1 MIRRF
6 LALVG
11 FVLICVSHANGQS
24 IPPSYV
30 QQDALQGYRCS
41 GNQTFPTASE
51 ACDWTYNNEPKSSG
65 YTWSKNFT
73 GTSCQILR
81 NGSQWVAYGCVSVG
95 YCADGSTPSYGKC
108 NVPTCPTD
116 YRLENGMCVPDL
128 CPLGY
133 DRDASGQCV
142 KDCTAKRGMSLPN
155 THYRVG
161 ESGNGALGG
170 CKFNCDTRV
179 KFAIAVYGDPDNEP
193 QPEWISTGCRYTGQ
207 AADNGDYNAE
217 GTGTDVPPPDK
228 PTKPD
233 DCMAQGMGYIQS
245 SSGQTNCVPSSN
257 APPAQRPDE
266 VRHDREKESGK
277 PGSNGAPDPNAPGY
291 KQEKESHISKGG
303 DIISQKEERIR
314 QPGYDQGSAQ
324 PCPDGYISDGKGFC
338 VKSSA
343 ERQKEQDFCRERPNE
358 PICKTIN
365 DGAANKDKPST
376 DGKTCKE
383 GDTSAACAKLDSPG
397 EVGPIQERTID
408 VTGIASVAVA
418 SNASCP
424 QGPQLPKGLGQF
436 PMDGVC
442 MYASGLRPIILA
454 LAWLS
459 AGLIVLG
466 AFRE

>member
-11 FVLICVSHANGQS
+11 FLICCVGHANAQS

-65 YTWSKNFT
+65 YTWTKNFT

-81 NGSQWVAYGCVSVG
+81 NGSQWVGYSCVPVQ
-95 YCADGSTPSYGKC
+95 YCADGSMPSYGKC

-142 KDCTAKRGMSLPN
+142 KDCTAKRGMALPN

-179 KFAIAVYGDPDNEP
+179 KFAIAVFGDPDNEP

-207 AADNGDYNAE
+207 PGDEGDYNAE

-233 DCMAQGMGYIQS
+233 DCLGQGLGYIQS
-245 SSGQTNCVPSSN
+245 SSGQTNCVPGSA
-257 APPAQRPDE
+257 APPGQRPDE
-266 VRHDREKESGK
+266 VRHDRDKESGK
-277 PGSNGAPDPNAPGY
+277 PGSDGKPDPNAPDY
-291 KQEKESHISKGG
+291 KKESERATRKDG
-303 DIISQKEERIR
+303 DIIINKEEKIR
-314 QPGYDQGSAQ
+314 QPGYDQGTPQ
-324 PCPDGYISDGKGFC
+324 PCPEGYTSDGSGYC
-338 VKSSA
+338 VKSESQ
-343 ERQKEQDFCRERPNE
+343 RQKESDYCRENPNT
-358 PICKTIN
+358 PICDIIN
-365 DGAANKDKPST
+365 KGTDSADKP
-376 DGKTCKE
+376 DGPNGTCKA
-383 GDTSAACAKLDSPG
+383 GDKSAACAKLD
-397 EVGPIQERTID
+397 D
-408 VTGIASVAVA
+408 VPDGDIIPEESAGVSSIATVAVA

-424 QGPQLPKGLGQF
+424 QGPTLPFGIGYF
-436 PMDGVC
+436 PMDGLC
-442 MYASGLRPIILA
+442 MYASGLRPIIIA

-459 AGLIVLG
+459 AGLIVFG
-466 AFRE
+466 AIRE